1 MPEYFSLL
9 KIQWIYLPEN
19 FLSLFFFKPSD
30 ECTLTVTDGKV
41 ILITVQK
48 FFISFKNIKIQLTFE
63 EINIILQNARLLE
76 ITKRMKLR
84 V

>member
-1 MPEYFSLL
+1 MKTSY
-9 KIQWIYLPEN
+9 
-19 FLSLFFFKPSD
+19 LFFFFLKPSD
-30 ECTLTVTDGKV
+30 KYTFTMTDGKV

-63 EINIILQNARLLE
+63 EIDIILQGARLLE